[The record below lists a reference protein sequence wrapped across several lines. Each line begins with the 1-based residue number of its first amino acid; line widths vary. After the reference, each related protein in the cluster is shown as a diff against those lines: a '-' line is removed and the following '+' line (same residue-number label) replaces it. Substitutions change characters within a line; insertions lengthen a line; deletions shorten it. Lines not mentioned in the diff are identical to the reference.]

1 MTNVTSPASS
11 QPDTIFHWIA
21 QVIAHAIVSG
31 VGQAVGCAIGEVL
44 AEAFAIARN
53 RFFANRHPNLL

>member
-1 MTNVTSPASS
+1 M
-11 QPDTIFHWIA
+11 
-21 QVIAHAIVSG
+21 IAHAIVSG

-53 RFFANRHPNLL
+53 RIFANRHPNLL